1 MPPIDGTSGPD
12 ILNGTSGDDVIN
24 GLGGNDTIDGGDGND
39 TIFGGAGVD
48 NMSGGNG
55 DDTFVEDTFSSA
67 GETFNGGAGTD
78 TIELRVLAGVP
89 TPFPSAVG
97 LLSPHGFTS
106 ATLTSIERLVY
117 ASTAGNTVQGVLN
130 YSTWSASGLTQIV
143 GGAGRD
149 LLSLTV
155 GTAAGTYTM
164 PSLPLSGWDS
174 VPLNAWE
181 GGDFVS
187 LASAA
192 PAGTSVTLNAL
203 SGATFLQILS
213 GGAGDDILNGSGNAD
228 MFEASRGA
236 DQVNAGGGND
246 LIVIANVAPVGPTG
260 WGPPSTFTGAGGTWN
275 GGSGT
280 DAISIGGDVS
290 LQATLTSIEG
300 VILQAEYGPV
310 TPTAPRQYAAVLR
323 LDQAHLAMLPAA
335 TFWGGTGSV
344 EVTLD
349 FGGSF
354 NGSQYTFLAGA
365 DVNFRITTADG
376 NGVSVVGTSRGDYI
390 SLGAGTQTVTGGGGN
405 DTFSVAGG
413 IVTITDFTRGQDLF
427 DLGGSGLISMA
438 RVQDFLV
445 QQAGGAAF
453 VADTGGEHIEVRM
466 NGVQASALTST
477 DFILSTDN
485 FTQVDAGTA
494 FADIQFGRGADDQL
508 HGADGADR
516 IYSGGGADQL
526 FGDAGNDIIILDGA
540 INPTGF
546 FGAPIIDGGTGQDT
560 LVLRSFGGSAF
571 SSHNLYFAS
580 TVAGIE
586 TLQFDSKIGQ
596 TVTGVMVLQ
605 QYAASG
611 ITAVVGGAGTDQLAL
626 VAIASGAV
634 MPNVAVSNWTNGP
647 GGDVVALVVANTD
660 TVGMTLTA
668 LEGASFNQALIGAAG
683 ADTLNG
689 SSAADVLIGNA
700 GDDVLDGRL
709 GADTMTGG
717 LGNDTYYVDQQADL
731 AFENAAGGI
740 DTVVASNDFYLYG
753 NIENLMLTSGSNG
766 WYGVG
771 NELAN
776 TITGNAGGNLLIG
789 GLGDDSIS
797 GGAGNDLLFGEDG
810 ADTLGGDAG
819 IDYLVGGA
827 GGDTLNGGADADA
840 LYGGDGNDAIT
851 GGSDFVTDIMVG
863 GLGNDTLFANSGLG
877 DYDIL
882 NGAEGDDT
890 YYVDTPDDI
899 IFEGLGEGTDTVIA
913 DIAGAGYYLWA
924 NVENCILAGTTP
936 FAAGNDLNNV
946 LTGSASSNWLL
957 GNDGNDTLNGKG
969 GNDVLFGDRP
979 GGTAGTD
986 TFVFDAASGQDVIGD
1001 FHHAEDKIQLN
1012 GIYADFAQAQTHFVQ
1027 SGSDGAID
1035 LGGGNFV
1042 VLIGVTMA
1050 TLTAGDF
1057 QFG

>member
-1 MPPIDGTSGPD
+1 MPIIDGTTGPD
-12 ILNGTSGDDVIN
+12 NLTGTAGDDVIN

-39 TIFGGAGVD
+39 LIFGGSGVD
-48 NMSGGNG
+48 SLSGGNG
-55 DDTFVEDTFSSA
+55 NDTFVENTVSSA
-67 GETFNGGAGTD
+67 GESFNGGAGTD
-78 TIELRVLAGVP
+78 TIQLEVLSGFP
-89 TPFPSAVG
+89 SPFPTSIG
-97 LLSPHGFTS
+97 LLSPHSFSS
-106 ATLTSIERLVY
+106 ATVTSIEQLVY
-117 ASTAGNTVQGVLN
+117 GSQVGNTVQGVFNLSSWA
-130 YSTWSASGLTQIV
+130 STGISQVV
-143 GGAGRD
+143 GNVGRD
-149 LLSLTV
+149 VLSLLT
-155 GTAAGTYTM
+155 GTAAGTFTM
-164 PSLPLSGWDS
+164 PALSLSNWDA

-181 GGDFVS
+181 GGDFVA
-187 LASAA
+187 LSAGT

-203 SGATFLQILS
+203 AGATFLQVLS

-246 LIVIANVAPVGPTG
+246 LIIIANTAAANGVTWLAPT
-260 WGPPSTFTGAGGTWN
+260 TFTGAGGVWN

-280 DAISIGGDVS
+280 DAISIGGDVT

-300 VILQAEYGPV
+300 VILQADYGPV

-390 SLGAGTQTVTGGGGN
+390 SLGAGNQTVTGGGGN

-413 IVTITDFTRGQDLF
+413 IVTITDFTQGQDLF

-466 NGVQASALTST
+466 NGVQASGLTSA

-485 FTQVDAGTA
+485 FTQVDPGTA

-508 HGADGADR
+508 HGADSADR

-571 SSHNLYFAS
+571 SAHNLYFAS

-586 TLQFDSKIGQ
+586 TLQFDSKVGQ

-611 ITAVVGGAGTDQLAL
+611 ITAVVGGAGIDQLAI
-626 VAIASGAV
+626 VAIAPGAV

-660 TVGMTLTA
+660 TAGMTLSA
-668 LEGASFNQALIGAAG
+668 LDGASFNQALIGAAG
-683 ADTLNG
+683 ADTLYG

-717 LGNDTYYVDQQADL
+717 LGHDLYYVDQQADL
-731 AFENAAGGI
+731 VFENAAGGI
-740 DTVVASNDFYLYG
+740 DTVVASNDFYLYA
-753 NIENLMLTSGSNG
+753 NVENLMFTDGSNN

-776 TITGNAGGNLLIG
+776 SITGNAGGNLLIG
-789 GLGDDSIS
+789 GLGDDAIS

-840 LYGGDGNDAIT
+840 LYGGDGNDSLT
-851 GGSDFVTDIMVG
+851 GGATFDTDIMVG
-863 GLGNDTLFANSGLG
+863 GLGDDTLFANSGLG

-899 IFEGLGEGTDTVIA
+899 IFEGVGEGTDTVIA
-913 DIAGAGYYLWA
+913 DIVGAGYYLWA

-969 GNDVLFGDRP
+969 GNDLLFGDRP

-986 TFVFDAASGQDVIGD
+986 IFVFDAASGQDVIGD
-1001 FHHAEDKIQLN
+1001 FHHGEDKVQLN
-1012 GIYADFAQAQTHFVQ
+1012 GIYTDFAQAQTHFVQ
-1027 SGSDGAID
+1027 NGSDGAID

-1042 VLIGVTMA
+1042 VLVGVQMS